1 MASGAQ
7 SASPARTTR
16 LTWSR
21 TTVNA
26 AAAMN
31 ATAIT
36 GQGSGGVNSPQYPTA
51 AAVARFAAGEGQ
63 AQREEQHDPDLL

>member
-1 MASGAQ
+1 M
-7 SASPARTTR
+7 
-16 LTWSR
+16 
-21 TTVNA
+21 NA
-26 AAAMN
+26 AVAMN